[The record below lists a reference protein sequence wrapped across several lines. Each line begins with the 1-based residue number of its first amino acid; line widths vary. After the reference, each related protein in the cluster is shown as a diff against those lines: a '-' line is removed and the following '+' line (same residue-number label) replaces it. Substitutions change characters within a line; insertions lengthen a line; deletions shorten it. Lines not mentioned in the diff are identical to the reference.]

1 MVVLLP
7 LIIVV
12 ACIVLTGCLKGRYAM
27 SIVGLFGLLGIP
39 AILAAVRL
47 AREDSWWAAHFYD
60 RHKLRRAAHRYPGD
74 SRLGDALTL

>member
-1 MVVLLP
+1 VVVLLP
-7 LIIVV
+7 LIVV
-12 ACIVLTGCLKGRYAM
+12 ACIVITGCLKGRYAM

-60 RHKLRRAAHRYPGD
+60 RRKLRRAAHRYPGD
-74 SRLGDALTL
+74 SRFSDALTL

>member
-1 MVVLLP
+1 MVLLLP
-7 LIIVV
+7 LIVV
-12 ACIVLTGCLKGRYAM
+12 ACIVITGCLKGRYAM

-60 RHKLRRAAHRYPGD
+60 RRKLRRAARRYPGD
-74 SRLGDALTL
+74 SRFNDALTL

>member
-1 MVVLLP
+1 
-7 LIIVV
+7 
-12 ACIVLTGCLKGRYAM
+12 M

-60 RHKLRRAAHRYPGD
+60 RRKLRRAAHRYPGD
-74 SRLGDALTL
+74 SRFSDALTL